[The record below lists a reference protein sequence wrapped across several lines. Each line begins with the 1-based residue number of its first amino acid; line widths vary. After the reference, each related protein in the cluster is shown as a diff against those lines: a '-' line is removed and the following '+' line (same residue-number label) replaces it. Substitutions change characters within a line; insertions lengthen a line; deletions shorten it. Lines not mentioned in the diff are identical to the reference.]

1 MFFNIHVQVHVSRSQ
16 QNRLVSVSM
25 KEQGGWIVGP
35 LGLIVGV
42 AV

>member
-1 MFFNIHVQVHVSRSQ
+1 MLFNIHVQVPVSRSQ

-25 KEQGGWIVGP
+25 KEQGGWTVGP
-35 LGLIVGV
+35 LGLIVWV